1 MNTSPFVSGSDTSAA
16 AAASITPSAAQAM
29 RDTILASVTASASV
43 GLTCDEVEELH
54 NMRHQ
59 TASARIKELKDEG
72 LLLDSG
78 RRRDTRSG
86 RKAAVL
92 VAAA

>member
-1 MNTSPFVSGSDTSAA
+1 MNNAPFVSGSDTSAA

-29 RDTILASVTASASV
+29 RDTILAKITYSASA
-43 GLTCDEVEELH
+43 GLTCDQVEELLD
-54 NMRHQ
+54 MRHQ

-78 RRRDTRSG
+78 RRRPTRSG

-92 VAAA
+92 VAA